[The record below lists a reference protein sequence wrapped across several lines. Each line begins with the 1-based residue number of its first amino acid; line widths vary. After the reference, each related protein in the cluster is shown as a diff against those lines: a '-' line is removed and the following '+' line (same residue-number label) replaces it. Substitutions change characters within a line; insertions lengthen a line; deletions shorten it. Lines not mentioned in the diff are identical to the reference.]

1 LSCLQTNANAPNG
14 IINFDTLKHSTSS
27 DTSSLN
33 NSNFNMINLIRDQ
46 PLKEVRKTNDCLELS
61 ISELSASNDIE
72 EVIESVVGKVKKV
85 NSQNEC
91 REKLDVGLEK
101 QGMMHF
107 MQPPDSESIAEA
119 TEKHKLNRTRRR
131 TRTKYDEKQVKY
143 LNKTILVLINSVD
156 KLYFNFQCIFV
167 YLIYIEIVSNDIT

>member
-1 LSCLQTNANAPNG
+1 MSYLQTNANASNG
-14 IINFDTLKHSTSS
+14 IINFDMLKHSTSS
-27 DTSSLN
+27 ETSSFN

-46 PLKEVRKTNDCLELS
+46 PPKEVRKTNDCLELS
-61 ISELSASNDIE
+61 ISELSTSNAGIE

-85 NSQNEC
+85 KCQTEC
-91 REKLDVGLEK
+91 KEKLDVGLEK
-101 QGMMHF
+101 QGMMHL

-143 LNKTILVLINSVD
+143 LNKFLNSLKTILFLTDSGN
-156 KLYFNFQCIFV
+156 KMYCTFNAFYF
-167 YLIYIEIVSNDIT
+167 